1 MQSVVSYPDRG
12 RWGDNRYRGNC
23 SGRLIEDIIRQY
35 KVDNLCDFMVGGGT
49 TEDVCRDMEVEGT
62 YADLNRGY
70 DMMTM
75 DIPARAGNIFWH
87 PPYGSMITYSDN
99 MYSAKEIE
107 DRYGFDPRVN
117 DLSRCRD
124 WDDFIRKLNWCCMKQ
139 FAALDKGGRMF
150 ILMGDWKQ
158 KGRLYSMLT
167 DIAKPGTME
176 QIIIKMQ
183 HNCTSD
189 SNTYSNMNFVP
200 IVHEYLL
207 VLRKGQG
214 LIVPVEYAVKRSL
227 DMRDSMGATWRDVVH
242 AVLEDEGREMSLSEL
257 YEAIAPYRKAKV
269 NANWQAKVRQTVQDE
284 RYFKRTSR
292 GHYEAA

>member
-35 KVDNLCDFMVGGGT
+35 RVDNLCDFMVGGGT
-49 TEDVCRDMEVEGT
+49 TEDVCRDMKVEGA

-99 MYSAKEIE
+99 MYSAKEIK

-139 FAALDKGGRMF
+139 FAALDK
-150 ILMGDWKQ
+150 
-158 KGRLYSMLT
+158 
-167 DIAKPGTME
+167 
-176 QIIIKMQ
+176 
-183 HNCTSD
+183 
-189 SNTYSNMNFVP
+189 
-200 IVHEYLL
+200 
-207 VLRKGQG
+207 
-214 LIVPVEYAVKRSL
+214 
-227 DMRDSMGATWRDVVH
+227 VV
-242 AVLEDEGREMSLSEL
+242 EDEKLCQKERTGKKEGTKSTVFDHAE
-257 YEAIAPYRKAKV
+257 YV
-269 NANWQAKVRQTVQDE
+269 NEIFAR
-284 RYFKRTSR
+284 R
-292 GHYEAA
+292 GL